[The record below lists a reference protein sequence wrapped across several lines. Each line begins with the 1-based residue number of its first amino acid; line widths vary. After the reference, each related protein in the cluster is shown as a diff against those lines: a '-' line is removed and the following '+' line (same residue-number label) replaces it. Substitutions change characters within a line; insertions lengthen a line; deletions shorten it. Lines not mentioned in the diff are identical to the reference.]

1 MRELLKKAS
10 VNKFIAATV
19 ITFAAAF
26 CTFAQDGLPEP
37 GPAKP
42 IAIPA
47 VKETKLKNGL
57 TVAVVEKRNVPI
69 VTVQLLVKTGSFFE
83 DADKAGLADM
93 TASMLTKG
101 TKTRSATQI
110 AEEMEFLGGSINS
123 GASWNHSSIT
133 MSITSDKLNQAMA
146 ILADVALNPTF
157 PQSEI
162 DLLRS
167 QAIDGLSYNL
177 TQPGPLSNY
186 VASAYAF
193 SEHPAGGT
201 VASLS
206 AITQKDI
213 QEFYKDAFLP
223 GDAVLIF
230 AGDITPAAANTLA
243 TRMFKNWKQ
252 PKFERKEIIVTM
264 MEAPPETPEVS
275 SSPAVPPVV
284 TEILIVDLPD
294 SGQASVSYV
303 QPVNKGRAAD
313 RVEEGANADYY
324 VASTL
329 NSVLGGGYSSRLN
342 QEIRIKRGL
351 SYGAGSGFAW
361 RWDKTNFSTRTQTKN
376 ESAPEVAEIVVKE
389 VQRLADGE
397 ITASELDPR
406 KAVLTGGF
414 GQTIETTAGIVG
426 ALSEL
431 YTFGIAASE
440 LNAYSN
446 GINRVSAQQIKVF
459 AKANLLGGKIIIVGD
474 HAKFKD
480 DLAKRFP
487 SVPVEVVKAT
497 ELDITEPDLKKKQ

>member
-1 MRELLKKAS
+1 MKALLNKTS
-10 VNKFIAATV
+10 VYKFIAAT
-19 ITFAAAF
+19 ILTFAAALG
-26 CTFAQDGLPEP
+26 TFAQDGIPEP

-42 IAIPA
+42 IAIPN

-83 DADKAGLADM
+83 DAEKAGLADM

-123 GASWNHSSIT
+123 GASWNSSAIT
-133 MSITSDKLNQAMA
+133 ISITSDKLDQAMA

-186 VASAYAF
+186 VASVYAF
-193 SEHPAGGT
+193 AEHPAGGT
-201 VASLS
+201 VASLT

-230 AGDITPAAANTLA
+230 AGDITPAAANALA
-243 TRMFKNWKQ
+243 TRLFKNWKQ
-252 PKFERKEIIVTM
+252 PKFERKEIIATM
-264 MEAPPETPEVS
+264 MEAPPGNPEVS
-275 SSPAVPPVV
+275 STSAVPAVL
-284 TEILIVDLPD
+284 TKILVVDLPD

-303 QPVNKGRAAD
+303 LPLNKGRAAD
-313 RVEEGANADYY
+313 IAEKGSNADYY

-351 SYGAGSGFAW
+351 SYGAGSGFNW
-361 RWDKTNFSTRTQTKN
+361 RWDRTNFSTRTQTKN
-376 ESAPEVAEIVVKE
+376 ESAPEVAEIVVNE
-389 VQRLADGE
+389 LRRLAEGQ

-414 GQTIETTAGIVG
+414 GQTIETTAGIAS

-431 YTFGIAASE
+431 YTFGIPASE
-440 LNAYSN
+440 LNAYSSE
-446 GINRVSAQQIKVF
+446 INRVSDQQIKAF

-487 SVPVEVVKAT
+487 SIPVEIVKAS
-497 ELDITEPDLKKKQ
+497 ELDITAPDLKKKE